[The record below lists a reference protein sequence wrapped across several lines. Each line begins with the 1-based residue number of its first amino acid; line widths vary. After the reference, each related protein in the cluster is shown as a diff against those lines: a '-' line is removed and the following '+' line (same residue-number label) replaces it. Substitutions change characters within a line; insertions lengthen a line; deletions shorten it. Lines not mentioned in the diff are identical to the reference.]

1 MIDRQAAPQPHGGGT
16 DRAMA
21 GVGAAASLA
30 SLFSAAACCV
40 LPLALAGVGIGAG
53 GLGAVV
59 PFRWPLTIAAVAAVA
74 IGWLLH
80 LRKRRACAT
89 DRSCAAAPPARAT
102 FHLLLAATLV
112 VALSSLWGF
121 IEEPLLHLLGGA

>member
-1 MIDRQAAPQPHGGGT
+1 MIDQQAAPLSRGDGT
-16 DRAMA
+16 DRTMA
-21 GVGAAASLA
+21 GVGAAASFA

-40 LPLALAGVGIGAG
+40 LPAALAAIGIGAG

-59 PFRWPLTIAAVAAVA
+59 PFRWPLTLAAAAAVA
-74 IGWLLH
+74 IGWILH
-80 LRKRRACAT
+80 LRKRRACAA
-89 DRSCAAAPPARAT
+89 DGSCAAAPPARAT

-121 IEEPLLHLLGGA
+121 VEAPLLRLLGGA